1 MGCAVTH
8 CAATPIVLE
17 KYLVMELFY
26 STDIAAGI
34 CTLNEEESRHC
45 AKVLRHVAGDIINVI
60 DGEGTLYTCR
70 IMESGRHVV
79 CSIEGM
85 QEGFGTHNYR
95 LTMAVSPTKNIDRYE
110 WFLEKAT
117 EMGVDVIVPVI
128 GEYSERKI
136 IKPERLEKILVS
148 AAKQSLKGA
157 IPKLREAVSV
167 KEFISNI
174 QDTCNQPGSSFGA
187 GQGKD
192 LSCLSNQSG
201 SSCGA
206 GQGGPAYVESSSTAD
221 TLTNKNSVEDSGL
234 TGGGKSGTGISNTA
248 MSGTEMSCTEML
260 STQMSCTEISGGE
273 MSCTEMSCTEMS
285 CAEISGGEM
294 SCSEMLST
302 EMSESVFS
310 VGGIKLIAYC
320 GEQKKITLA
329 DAVAQAKALAMS
341 HGQVCGTVPGIG
353 DIKGFA
359 CGAVPE
365 ITILIGP
372 EGDFSSSEVEAAVA
386 AGFTPLTLGDSRLR
400 TETAAVAAVAGV
412 YFMM

>member
-79 CSIEGM
+79 CSIEGI

-128 GEYSERKI
+128 GEHSERKI

-167 KEFISNI
+167 KDFISNI
-174 QDTCNQPGSSFGA
+174 QDTCNQPGSSCGA

-221 TLTNKNSVEDSGL
+221 TLTNKNSVEVSGM
-234 TGGGKSGTGISNTA
+234 TGGGKSGTGISNIA
-248 MSGTEMSCTEML
+248 MSGTEISGAEMSCTEML
-260 STQMSCTEISGGE
+260 STE
-273 MSCTEMSCTEMS
+273 MLSTEMSCT
-285 CAEISGGEM
+285 
-294 SCSEMLST
+294 EMLST
-302 EMSESVFS
+302 EMSESVFP

-329 DAVAQAKALAMS
+329 DAVAQAKAMAMS
-341 HGQVCGTVPGIG
+341 HGLVCGNVPEIG